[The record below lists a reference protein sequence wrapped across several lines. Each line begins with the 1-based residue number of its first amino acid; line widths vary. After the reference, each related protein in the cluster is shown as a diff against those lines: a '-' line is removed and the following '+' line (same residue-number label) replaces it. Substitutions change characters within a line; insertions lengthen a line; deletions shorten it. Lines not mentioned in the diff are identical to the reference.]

1 MNRQHWSPQR
11 AAHICSPERQPDR
24 PYPAIGAPCRV
35 DDRLPPSEET
45 THNDAD
51 AASSTHFAA
60 SGNRHYRVL
69 GSAIRV
75 GTGKARQLL
84 DRSVLSA
91 SASTIFV
98 VVTFRRAE

>member
-1 MNRQHWSPQR
+1 MTKNMGVQLAHNRQYALPVGGLRGWAINDLRSAHSD
-11 AAHICSPERQPDR
+11 AADS
-24 PYPAIGAPCRV
+24 
-35 DDRLPPSEET
+35 ST
-45 THNDAD
+45 THLR
-51 AASSTHFAA
+51 A

-91 SASTIFV
+91 NASTIFV